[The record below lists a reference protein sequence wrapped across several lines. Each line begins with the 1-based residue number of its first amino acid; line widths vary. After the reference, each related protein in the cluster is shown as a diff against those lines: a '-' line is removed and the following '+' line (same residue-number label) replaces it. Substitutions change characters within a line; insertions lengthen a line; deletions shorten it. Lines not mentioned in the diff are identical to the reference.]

1 MNVRITESALEAIG
15 NTSLVQLKKV
25 IPPGHAKVLVKLE
38 WENPT
43 GSMKDRMARAMI
55 EKAEEDGLLSPN
67 GTVVEYTGGS
77 TGTSLAFIC
86 AIKGYRFRVVSSD
99 AFSKDKLDHMK
110 ALGAEVTIIPSGGL
124 GISKQ
129 LIGKMIEAARNLS
142 YEPGTYWTDQ
152 LNNKD
157 NVFGYFQLGEEIWEQ
172 TSGQIDAFV
181 HVVGTAGS
189 LIGTSKVLRKY
200 NPQVRIVAVEPDES
214 PVLSGGES
222 GSHGIEGIGTGFLP
236 PLWDN
241 SLVDEIVRI
250 PTEEAMEMA
259 RQLAREEGLCA
270 GTSSGANVAAAIKIA
285 KNLGPDATVVT
296 LLVDSGV
303 KYLSTNLYKSS

>member
-1 MNVRITESALEAIG
+1 MRIAESALEAIG
-15 NTSLVQLKKV
+15 NTSLVQLKKMV
-25 IPPGHAKVLVKLE
+25 PQDHARVLVKLE

-43 GSMKDRMARAMI
+43 GSMKDRMAQAMI
-55 EKAEEDGLLSPN
+55 EKAEEDGRLSVN

-86 AIKGYRFRVVSSD
+86 AIKGYPFRVVSSD
-99 AFSKDKLDHMK
+99 AFSQDKLDYMK

-129 LIGKMIEAARNLS
+129 LIEKMIETARKMS
-142 YEPGTYWTDQ
+142 HEPGTFWTDQ

-157 NVFGYFQLGEEIWEQ
+157 NVLGYLQLGDEIWEQ
-172 TSGQIDAFV
+172 TGGQVDAFV
-181 HVVGTAGS
+181 HVVGSAGS
-189 LIGTSKVLRKY
+189 LIGTSRALKKHI
-200 NPQVRIVAVEPDES
+200 PQVRIVAVEPDES

-222 GSHGIEGIGTGFLP
+222 GSHDIEGIGIGFSP
-236 PLWDN
+236 PLWDS
-241 SLVDEIVRI
+241 SLVDEVMRI
-250 PTEEAMEMA
+250 STEEAKEMA
-259 RQLAREEGLCA
+259 RRLAREEGLFA

-285 KNLGPDATVVT
+285 KKLGSGATVVT

-303 KYLSTNLYKSS
+303 KYLSTGLYKSS